1 MDRWY
6 RTSLDHCGK
15 HMPVVITELRA
26 LAWRLAVDQPVRPSR
41 IKPQHPVANGLETYA
56 ADARC
61 VTPRAT
67 VIDLGDRHKPTGP
80 VPVSRLFRKSP

>member
-26 LAWRLAVDQPVRPSR
+26 LAWRLAVDQPVRP
-41 IKPQHPVANGLETYA
+41 YA

-80 VPVSRLFRKSP
+80 VPVFRLFRKSP